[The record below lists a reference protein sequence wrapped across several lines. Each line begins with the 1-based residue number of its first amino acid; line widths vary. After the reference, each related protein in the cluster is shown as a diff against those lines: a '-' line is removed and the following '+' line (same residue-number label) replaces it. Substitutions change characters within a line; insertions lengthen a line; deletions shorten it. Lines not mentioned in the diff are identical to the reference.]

1 MLRSTQ
7 SIFISPEGAR
17 AMSFI
22 WLIATLLIIY
32 RVLTVPFI
40 LTRLKIYYK
49 DKICPLMN
57 EFFLFLLFFLNIK
70 LYATAQSDVLLRVT

>member
-1 MLRSTQ
+1 M
-7 SIFISPEGAR
+7 
-17 AMSFI
+17 
-22 WLIATLLIIY
+22 
-32 RVLTVPFI
+32 PFI

-70 LYATAQSDVLLRVT
+70 LYATAQSDALLHIT